1 MLLPD
6 TVVDQVAGSVQEDPN
21 LDASLALEIIAEAE
35 PSSALFQRCLA
46 LLDGKLEIESSIPKA
61 TVRKERRFL
70 TIGMATHD
78 DFDGCYFSVQSLRL
92 YHPEILQDT
101 EILVLDNNPAG
112 PSARALKALESWAPE
127 HYRYLPYADVQGTA
141 VRDLIFREA
150 AGDFVLCMDSH
161 VLLAPGSLARF
172 IEYCRQHPQTNDL
185 LQGPL
190 QWEDLNL
197 STHFDPR
204 WEAGMYG
211 HWAMDERGKDREA
224 PPFEIGMQGLG
235 LFGCRREA
243 WPGFNPRLAG
253 FGGEEG
259 YIHEKIRRA
268 GGRNLCL
275 PFLRWMHRFERPMG
289 VPYTCNWE
297 DRIRNYLLIHDELG
311 TDSGETIRYF
321 AEFLEQ
327 WMGAGGVREIVAKVQ
342 AELAGPFH
350 FFDAIYCINVD
361 SRTERWE
368 EVQRRFRRL
377 GIDRRVRRFRAVE
390 TPLNHHIGCAL
401 SHRRIIAEAKRQ
413 GLKTVLVFEDDVRFS
428 ADAAEVL
435 QRSLRELEGH
445 EWQLL
450 YLGGY
455 LKYGSVRDVPGCPH
469 LRIPTLITCTHAI
482 AYHCS
487 VYDTILNAVPDNAI
501 DVARWLLTQHGID
514 QFYTLEAGVSSYLT
528 NPVIA
533 TQSSILPVEERGFE
547 E

>member
-1 MLLPD
+1 MVHQLAES
-6 TVVDQVAGSVQEDPN
+6 T
-21 LDASLALEIIAEAE
+21 DADLGFDLGEVLKIMAATE
-35 PSSALFQRCLA
+35 PSSAVFERCRKV
-46 LLDGKLEIESSIPKA
+46 LDGKLEIESSIPKA

-70 TIGMATHD
+70 TIGIATHND
-78 DFDGCYFSVQSLRL
+78 YDGCYFSVQSLRL
-92 YHPEILQDT
+92 YHPEILRDT

-112 PSARALKALESWAPE
+112 PAASALKALESWAPE
-127 HYRYLPYADVQGTA
+127 HYRYLPYSDFQGTA

-161 VLLAPGSLARF
+161 VLFAPGSLARF
-172 IEYCRQHPQTNDL
+172 IEYCREHPDSNDL

-190 QWEDLNL
+190 LWDDLNL

-204 WEAGMYG
+204 WSLGMYG
-211 HWAMDERGKDREA
+211 YWELDERGKDPAA

-235 LFGCRREA
+235 VFGCRREA

-268 GGRNLCL
+268 GGRSLCL
-275 PFLRWMHRFERPMG
+275 PFLRWMHRFDRPMG
-289 VPYTCNWE
+289 VPYACNWE

-311 TDSGETIRYF
+311 TDPGETIRHF
-321 AEFLEQ
+321 EEFLGE
-327 WMGAGGVREIVAKVQ
+327 GAARAIVAKVQ

-350 FFDAIYCINVD
+350 FFDAIYCINLD
-361 SRTERWE
+361 RQAERWA
-368 EVQRRFRRL
+368 EVQRRFLQL
-377 GIDRRVRRFRAVE
+377 GIDRRVRRFPATE

-413 GLKTVLVFEDDVRFS
+413 GLKTVLVFEDDVRFT
-428 ADAAEVL
+428 ADASEVL
-435 QRSLRELEGH
+435 ELSLRELEGH
-445 EWQLL
+445 AWQLL

-455 LKYGSVRDVPGCPH
+455 LQRETARSVPGCPH
-469 LRIPTLITCTHAI
+469 LRIPDMITCTHAI
-482 AYHCS
+482 AYHHS
-487 VYDTILNAVPDNAI
+487 VYDAILKAVPDNAI
-501 DVARWLLTQHGID
+501 DVARWLLRQRGID
-514 QFYTLEAGVSSYLT
+514 QFYTLELGVSSYLT

-533 TQSSILPVEERGFE
+533 TQSSILASEEREFE